1 MIAYLKGV
9 VEEYH
14 TDHLVLDVHGVGYRV
29 EVSAQTLTAVKGGGT
44 ELKLLIYHH
53 FTESDQRLFG
63 FYTSG
68 EKALFEQLITV
79 KGVGPKL
86 GLTIVSGLPAPE
98 LVGAIQT
105 QNAGLLSKVPGIG
118 KKTAERIILE
128 LKDKLS
134 SGQSAVAGEKTEVM
148 GSSAFEE
155 ASAALI
161 ALGFKQ
167 RETDTMLT
175 ALLKDSPGISASEL
189 IKQALSHLNR

>member
-1 MIAYLKGV
+1 MIAYLKGA

-98 LVGAIQT
+98 LISAIQT

-128 LKDKLS
+128 LKDKLGS
-134 SGQSAVAGEKTEVM
+134 DQHVMQGENSGYTESGV
-148 GSSAFEE
+148 FEE
-155 ASAALI
+155 AGAALM

-167 RETDTMLT
+167 RETDVVLT
-175 ALLKDSPGISASEL
+175 GLLKDSPGISASEL
-189 IKQALSHLNR
+189 IKRALSHMNR